1 MSFRD
6 YLEDERDFRYLSK
19 MLLMVIEGLRELHGL
34 GYVHRD
40 LKPENIVV
48 NLKPLHVAL
57 IDFDRTLPRSTDSKG
72 SVLGTPGYM
81 PNNGE
86 LRDGS
91 TRWDVW
97 ALAAIILEAD
107 MEPGAY
113 RTASNE
119 RGSLLRAEGHIK
131 EPETS
136 GHLRRLLN
144 HTMLRSKEDHMD
156 GLDFIAGELKL
167 I

>member
-1 MSFRD
+1 
-6 YLEDERDFRYLSK
+6 
-19 MLLMVIEGLRELHGL
+19 
-34 GYVHRD
+34 
-40 LKPENIVV
+40 
-48 NLKPLHVAL
+48 
-57 IDFDRTLPRSTDSKG
+57 
-72 SVLGTPGYM
+72 M
-81 PNNGE
+81 PNFGD

-119 RGSLLRAEGHIK
+119 RGCLLRAENHIK
-131 EPETS
+131 EQETS

-144 HTMLRSKEDHMD
+144 HTMLRSKDDNMD
-156 GLDFIAGELKL
+156 GLEFITEELKL
-167 I
+167 IQFRKYKVFKAPAH

>member
-1 MSFRD
+1 MPSF
-6 YLEDERDFRYLSK
+6 
-19 MLLMVIEGLRELHGL
+19 
-34 GYVHRD
+34 
-40 LKPENIVV
+40 
-48 NLKPLHVAL
+48 
-57 IDFDRTLPRSTDSKG
+57 ID
-72 SVLGTPGYM
+72 
-81 PNNGE
+81 

-119 RGSLLRAEGHIK
+119 RGSLLRAEAHIK
-131 EPETS
+131 EADTS

-144 HTMLRSKEDHMD
+144 HTMLRSKEDQMD
-156 GLDFIAGELKL
+156 GLDFISAELKL
-167 I
+167 IQFRKYKVFRAEMK